1 MKKAVRKI
9 WVYFC
14 SIVLLIPCF
23 ITLLNVD
30 ASENVLEI
38 KDGKNSNKIAE
49 LLKQAQQNPNV
60 DVEVIGDDFS
70 ITFTDAD
77 VYNSVKESQVI
88 PVLKV
93 PRSNGVNKIEGKISS
108 GNFKVYLTKN
118 TLNAIKTF
126 GIGALGKIIPGGA
139 GWLLSG
145 LFTIIS
151 ADSNFKHGRVFVYQ
165 NYRYQYWYNQ

>member
-1 MKKAVRKI
+1 MKKLKRKS

-14 SIVLLIPCF
+14 LLLLFPCF
-23 ITLLNVD
+23 INLSKVD
-30 ASENVLEI
+30 ASENVSEI
-38 KDGKNSNKIAE
+38 KNEQHSNNIEE

-60 DVEVIGDDFS
+60 DVEVNGDDFL
-70 ITFTDAD
+70 IIFTDAD
-77 VYNSVKESQVI
+77 VYKSVRESQSI
-88 PVLKV
+88 PVSRV
-93 PRSNGVNKIEGKISS
+93 FRANGVNKIQGKISS

-145 LFTIIS
+145 LFAIIS